1 MNTTISVEKKTTL
14 WVVIILGAL
23 TAFGPLCM
31 DLYLPALPM
40 VSHDLHTSTSVTQ
53 FSMTACFVGLA
64 IGQMFFGPMSDLSG
78 RKKPLIGALIL
89 FTVASFLCGLTSS
102 IIIHLI
108 LRFMQGFTGAAGIVI
123 AKAAA
128 RDLYSGKEL
137 TKFMSMLGLVNGVA
151 PIAAP
156 LLGGLLLA
164 MGDWHLVFY
173 TLSLGGTLLLIG
185 VVWQLPETLHLQ
197 NRTRGNFFTPFKAFP
212 IIVKDKEFM
221 GYSLTQSFILT
232 CMFGYIA
239 ASPFVLQKMYGL
251 SPQWFSASFA
261 LNGLGIV
268 LMTQLTGR
276 LVGKYD
282 ERTILRFG
290 VWQATI
296 GSLLLLMVAILKWP
310 LILLLLGFFITV
322 SSVGLVSP
330 TGFSLGMQNQGQHA
344 GSASAM
350 LGLLPFL
357 GGSIV
362 SPLVGIAGEL
372 TAIPMA
378 ITMLSCTLL
387 ALIVNTINTQK
398 STKRRKEENA

>member
-296 GSLLLLMVAILKWP
+296 GSLLLLMVAIFKWP